1 MKKFLLLAV
10 MAVMTITAS
19 AQSSPKVYSG
29 QPKAPELTKS
39 SMVQKSFQAQA
50 PRMDLTT
57 RSYAPAGKHLTLDL
71 AKVKPVTRTKHTSVQ
86 PLQQMQGKTFGKGK
100 AQGRQMV
107 NLTPTI
113 KLNRQTAAKARG
125 SRREPSFVESY
136 TAFGINY
143 DTKEVEQWAMTPVTG
158 TYTNEETGEEEE
170 VNALVDVIPTPSY
183 LSELYPKGIP
193 VEYTIEGNVITILPQ
208 AVATYQNEAKD
219 TTFYITL
226 FSANSEDE
234 DGNFTGEINMELGDE
249 GKLTITN
256 GNWICLSEFANVEF
270 DPDMSDGDAYLGWDE
285 LYANVRYYYRYEDAI
300 NLEYNA
306 HGVDYF
312 ANEPMDWIMQRGTIS
327 MDEEESHYFINMS
340 PLIDTFAGLYPDGI
354 DVEYTQEGNIITV
367 APQVIA
373 SYPDEEEGGE
383 DGTVYILICSGTA
396 NDGCIVLTEG
406 EDGSLTTIEGESVI
420 LGAWET
426 DTFDA
431 TFNTYLG
438 SYSYID
444 NVKYRLPG
452 AAPEAPKDVA
462 FEPNELVLFAG
473 MGPTGYSFNNNL
485 GVLGAYTPV
494 SFRNNTFDVA
504 TNFEWTAIKNREEE
518 DEVVITDTNRD
529 FSFDTEGGSVYS
541 DFSLVAYNDGAKSEP
556 FTWGKG
562 LSFASDEEGND
573 TEEKRYEDAF
583 FYAGHGQGSFAFTDG
598 TYATMTR
605 QNPDFDLKFYVNWGT
620 PDFAEQYTS
629 VNPISKIY
637 SYQGKPSTPLFLTGV
652 TLPMV
657 SFSAQDDFNLHIC
670 LYKCSRSSTGNLEL
684 GDLIAEGDATNDNV
698 VLYDSGIAEVVF
710 DELYREDEMGMSETL
725 DYLFIEDEFVIVIDD
740 WDNGTFSGVLGS
752 QEYSCKEVTSTWFQ
766 KPGEQRLR
774 SYGEGWP
781 QLFIGLNDAT
791 YGYLHTEDNTNLQFA
806 AEGGEKSIHVDP
818 MYYNKDE
825 ETEEPTYSLL
835 VESITVD
842 GEEQEEIPEWL
853 TVSVANEDYTTAT
866 EKDEEG
872 NEYEYF
878 VNGIDYDLVVAAAA
892 LPTGVEKRS
901 AEIVFMQTGARL
913 KVTINQG
920 GGSGSIQGD
929 VNGDG
934 TVDVADISAIISVMA
949 GTAEYAAA
957 DVNEDGSVDVAD
969 ISNVI
974 TIMAGN

>member
-10 MAVMTITAS
+10 MTVMAITAS

-29 QPKAPELTKS
+29 QPKAPGLTKS

-71 AKVKPVTRTKHTSVQ
+71 AKVKPVTRTKHTPVQ
-86 PLQQMQGKTFGKGK
+86 SLQQMQGKTFDKGK
-100 AQGRQMV
+100 VQSRQMV

-125 SRREPSFVESY
+125 PRREQSFVESY

-143 DTKEVEQWAMTPVTG
+143 ETREVEQWTMTPVTG
-158 TYTNEETGEEEE
+158 TYTNEDTGEEEE

-183 LSELYPKGIP
+183 LSQLYPNGIP
-193 VEYTIEGNVITILPQ
+193 VDYTIKDNVITILPQ
-208 AVATYQNEAKD
+208 AIATYQNEAKD
-219 TTFYITL
+219 TTFYVTL
-226 FSANSEDE
+226 FSANSDDE
-234 DGNFTGEINMELGDE
+234 DGIINMELGDE

-256 GNWICLSEFANVEF
+256 GNWICLGEFANVEF

-285 LYANVRYYYRYEDAI
+285 LYANVHYYYRYENTI

-312 ANEPMDWIMQRGTIS
+312 ANEPMDWIMQRGTMS
-327 MDEEESHYFINMS
+327 MDEEESHFFINMS

-354 DVEYTQEGNIITV
+354 DVEYTQEGSIITV

-373 SYPDEEEGGE
+373 NYSDEEEGGE

-396 NDGCIVLTEG
+396 DDGCIVLTEG

-426 DTFDA
+426 KTFDP
-431 TFNTYLG
+431 TFDTYLG

-473 MGPTGYSFNNNL
+473 MGPTGYTFNNNL
-485 GVLGAYTPV
+485 GVLGAYAPV

-504 TNFEWTAIKNREEE
+504 TNFEWTAIQNRGDE
-518 DEVVITDTNRD
+518 DEVAITGTDRD
-529 FSFDTEGGSVYS
+529 FGFETEGGNVYS

-562 LSFASDEEGND
+562 LSFATDEEGND

-583 FYAGHGQGSFAFTDG
+583 FYAGHGQGSFAFSDG

-605 QNPDFDLKFYVNWGT
+605 QNPDYDLTFYTNWAT
-620 PDFAEQYTS
+620 PDIYEKG
-629 VNPISKIY
+629 PSKIY

-657 SFSAQDDFNLHIC
+657 SFSAQDDFNLHIG
-670 LYKCSRSSTGNLEL
+670 LYKCSRSSTGRLTL
-684 GDLIAEGDATNDNV
+684 GEIIAEGDATIDNV
-698 VLYDSGIAEVVF
+698 IAYDSGITEVVF

-725 DYLFIEDEFVIVIDD
+725 DYLFIEDEFVIVIDN

-752 QEYSCKEVTSTWFQ
+752 QEYSCNENTSTWFER
-766 KPGEQRLR
+766 PGENRMR

-781 QLFIGLNDAT
+781 TLFIGLNSAT
-791 YGYLHTEDNTNLQFA
+791 YGYLHTEDNTDLQFA

-818 MYYNKDE
+818 MYYSIDE
-825 ETEEPTYSLL
+825 ETEEPTYSLII
-835 VESITVD
+835 ESITVD

-866 EKDEEG
+866 EKDDEG
-872 NEYEYF
+872 IEYEYF

-892 LPTGVEKRS
+892 LSAGVEKRS